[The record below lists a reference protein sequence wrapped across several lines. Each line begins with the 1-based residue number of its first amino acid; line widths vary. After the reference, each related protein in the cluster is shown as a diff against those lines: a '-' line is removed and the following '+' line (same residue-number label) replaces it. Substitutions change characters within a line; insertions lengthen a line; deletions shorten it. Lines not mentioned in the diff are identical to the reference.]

1 MNLIA
6 AVLTLVA
13 VAGAVTLV
21 HAPYRLAAALIVWGT
36 CHVIWGSYL
45 AWQLPPISS
54 DQLSTDKRRD

>member
-13 VAGAVTLV
+13 MAVAVTLV
-21 HAPYRLAAALIVWGT
+21 HPSYRLATALIVWGI

-45 AWQLPPISS
+45 AWQLPPISP
-54 DQLSTDKRRD
+54 DKLSTDTRRD